1 MTRVSIQF
9 ADTAN
14 GKLARIILDVY
25 LPFAYLVALF
35 ASQLGISRSIQRSG
49 WCVYVLCPYNLEV
62 VWLGTEQVR
71 RSFSTT
77 SRS

>member
-14 GKLARIILDVY
+14 GKLARIILEVY

-35 ASQLGISRSIQRSG
+35 ASQLRISRSIQRSG
-49 WCVYVLCPYNLEV
+49 WCVYVFVPIQL
-62 VWLGTEQVR
+62 
-71 RSFSTT
+71 RSSVAWN
-77 SRS
+77 